1 MVVEGTMP
9 WQESSILDSKLRF
22 IVAWQED
29 EVSFAALCREHAI
42 SRKTGYKLIGRYEAE
57 GLDGLKERSRAP
69 RLHPNAM
76 AEGAA
81 AALLD
86 VRRAHPSWGGEEDPR
101 LACRSPAGRALAG
114 REHDL
119 RAARSAWSGSSA
131 QMAPP
136 GSARC
141 VAADG
146 LSGKQ
151 RRLGHGFQGLVSH
164 RRWTALRPLQPERS
178 AQPLCVAAAS
188 NG

>member
-86 VRRAHPSWGGEEDPR
+86 VRRAYPSWG
-101 LACRSPAGRALAG
+101 AKKIRAWLAG

-119 RAARSAWSGSSA
+119 RAARSAWSGGSA